1 VGWLGRLRHTPAHGQ
16 RPGAEESEKPR
27 ESLPPP
33 LERAAPGVAALFAG
47 LSADGSHSVLDL
59 GPAAEN
65 HLDLYGR
72 FSRQIRVADL
82 LTDPPQG
89 PDWAAALKALPPH
102 PRQPYDVVLAWD
114 LLDRLWPEERPALI
128 KRLAELTAP
137 GARLYVIVDTSGEP
151 TTRPLRFTLLDLDRM
166 VQSVVGP
173 PQPAHSPLLPAQVG
187 RLLEPFEVERAFTL
201 RGGLREYFAT
211 KKDG

>member
-1 VGWLGRLRHTPAHGQ
+1 VGWLGRLRHKPAQ
-16 RPGAEESEKPR
+16 DLRPGAEEPERPR
-27 ESLPPP
+27 EALPPP

-82 LTDPPQG
+82 LTDPPRG
-89 PDWAAALKALPPH
+89 PDWAAALQALPPH
-102 PRQPYDVVLAWD
+102 PRKPYDVVLVWD
-114 LLDRLWPEERPALI
+114 LLDRLWPEARPALI

-137 GARLYVIVDTSGEP
+137 CAGLYVIVDVSGAP

-173 PQPAHSPLLPAQVG
+173 PRPAHGPLLPAQLE
-187 RLLEPFEVERAFTL
+187 RLLDPFRVERAFTL
-201 RGGLREYFAT
+201 RGGLREYVAR
-211 KKDG
+211 KKDT